1 MSEKSCNFAG
11 FFVREARL
19 LRNNFRMNVHNAHAE
34 ERVKTYLLIAELG
47 SE

>member
-11 FFVREARL
+11 FFGREARL
-19 LRNNFRMNVHNAHAE
+19 LRNNFRVNVHCIYARKHI
-34 ERVKTYLLIAELG
+34 KTYLLIAELG